1 MKILGLVLLAVS
13 LAIIVLVI
21 WSLCKAAPDWE
32 EEMEEDE
39 EDDNDEQT

>member
-32 EEMEEDE
+32 EVEEENEDE
-39 EDDNDEQT
+39 E